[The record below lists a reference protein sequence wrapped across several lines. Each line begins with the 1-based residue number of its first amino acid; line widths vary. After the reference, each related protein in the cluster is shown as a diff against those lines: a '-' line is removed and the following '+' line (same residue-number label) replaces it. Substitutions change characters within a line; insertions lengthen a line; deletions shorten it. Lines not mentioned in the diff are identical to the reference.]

1 MAAKSTSPASRSQL
15 SGTGV
20 RRQAALENVVCALSS
35 PSQNIARPSISRGSA
50 ARTSGFARLRI
61 GIWYNLQLANMAA
74 TPAHRVSTGERINVH
89 EAPGRLQRELGSR
102 GIRLTRQRRVL
113 LQVMETAR
121 RHLDA
126 GEILDRAQKIDSNI
140 TRVTVYRTIDLL
152 KRHGLIDEL
161 DLLHLRGDRHFYE
174 SHGPRDHIHV
184 ACLRCG
190 KVREVESELYEEL
203 KQQIA
208 RDCSIDITVSRT
220 EIGGVCTECRKQEK
234 QRATS

>member
-1 MAAKSTSPASRSQL
+1 MP
-15 SGTGV
+15 
-20 RRQAALENVVCALSS
+20 
-35 PSQNIARPSISRGSA
+35 
-50 ARTSGFARLRI
+50 
-61 GIWYNLQLANMAA
+61 A
-74 TPAHRVSTGERINVH
+74 TPAHRVSSGERINVH
-89 EAPGRLQRELGSR
+89 EPPGRLQRELGSR

-126 GEILDRAQKIDSNI
+126 GEILERAQKIDPEI

-184 ACLRCG
+184 ACIRCG

-203 KQQIA
+203 KRQIS
-208 RDCSIDITVSRT
+208 RDTGIEITVSRT
-220 EIGGVCTECRKQEK
+220 EVGGVCADCRRKTDS
-234 QRATS
+234 AS

>member
-1 MAAKSTSPASRSQL
+1 MT
-15 SGTGV
+15 
-20 RRQAALENVVCALSS
+20 
-35 PSQNIARPSISRGSA
+35 
-50 ARTSGFARLRI
+50 
-61 GIWYNLQLANMAA
+61 A

-89 EAPGRLQRELGSR
+89 EAPGRLQKELGAR
-102 GIRLTRQRRVL
+102 GIRLTKQRRVL

-126 GEILDRAQKIDSNI
+126 GEIFQRAQKIDSNI

-152 KRHGLIDEL
+152 KRQGLIDEL

-190 KVREVESELYEEL
+190 KVREVESELYEQL
-203 KQQIA
+203 KKQITH
-208 RDCSIDITVSRT
+208 DTGIEITVART
-220 EIGGVCTECRKQEK
+220 EIGGLCSDCRAK
-234 QRATS
+234 A